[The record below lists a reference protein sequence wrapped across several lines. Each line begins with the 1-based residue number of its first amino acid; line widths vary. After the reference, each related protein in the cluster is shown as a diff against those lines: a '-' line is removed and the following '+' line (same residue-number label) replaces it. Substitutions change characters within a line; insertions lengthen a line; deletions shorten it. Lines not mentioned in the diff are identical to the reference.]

1 MSPAL
6 EDRFL
11 STVPP
16 GKSSILLLKKK
27 ALLFSWVLHGRR
39 ASGKTARFTPS
50 EPGLGTGTSLSCSSL
65 SCQCDPGF
73 QEPQDLRA
81 TRRGGRRY
89 QSPPTATEWMKP
101 LDETWLLWPQAMG
114 QASRPRQEWQFVLL
128 KEQDLGA
135 QASGLSGTNCTLE
148 AVPEFLYWGVGCI
161 WLEGDREPVS
171 GCSSVAS
178 TPFLLNFG
186 CLLPVG
192 MVELVENLGVLSTR
206 SSHAVRRQFKEE
218 PEVSHWRAPYSE
230 GAVPLLP
237 SLVGGEAKPRV
248 RGVPSSH
255 WGRTGTGPG
264 KGLAGTR
271 LPRCGLPGRGGVCRD
286 AVSLAWRGDN

>member
-1 MSPAL
+1 MWNLPGPGIEPMSPAL
-6 EDRFL
+6 ADGFL
-11 STVPP
+11 STLPP
-16 GKSSILLLKKK
+16 GRSSILLLKKK
-27 ALLFSWVLHGRR
+27 ALPFSWGLHGRR
-39 ASGKTARFTPS
+39 ASGKRARLTHS

-148 AVPEFLYWGVGCI
+148 AVPEFL
-161 WLEGDREPVS
+161 
-171 GCSSVAS
+171 
-178 TPFLLNFG
+178 
-186 CLLPVG
+186 
-192 MVELVENLGVLSTR
+192 
-206 SSHAVRRQFKEE
+206 
-218 PEVSHWRAPYSE
+218 
-230 GAVPLLP
+230 
-237 SLVGGEAKPRV
+237 
-248 RGVPSSH
+248 
-255 WGRTGTGPG
+255 
-264 KGLAGTR
+264 
-271 LPRCGLPGRGGVCRD
+271 
-286 AVSLAWRGDN
+286 